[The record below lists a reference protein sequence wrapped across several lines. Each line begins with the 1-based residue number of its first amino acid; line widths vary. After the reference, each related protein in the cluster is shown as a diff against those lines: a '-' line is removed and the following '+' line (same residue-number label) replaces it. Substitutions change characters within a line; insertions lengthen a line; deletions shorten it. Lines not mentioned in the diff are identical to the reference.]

1 MSQRTRIIV
10 KWILVII
17 WMIVIFLFSN
27 QIAKVS
33 SAQSG
38 VVVEFVRHSLHVSV
52 SEDILTFLTRKAAH
66 TFMYFVLG
74 ILMYNVVKEYGFST
88 KKAILLSIL
97 FSLSYA
103 SFDEIHQLFV
113 KGRSSEVT
121 DVLIDSTAASVGVF
135 VHYYVAKIHNIR
147 LGKKHAEK

>member
-1 MSQRTRIIV
+1 MNKRTPIII

-27 QIAKVS
+27 QVAKVS

-38 VVVEFVRHSLHVSV
+38 VVVEFVKHSLHISL
-52 SEDILTFLTRKAAH
+52 SESILTFLTRKAAH
-66 TFMYFVLG
+66 IFIYFVLCV
-74 ILMYNVVKEYGFST
+74 LMYNVVKEYGFST

-113 KGRSSEVT
+113 QGRSSEVA
-121 DVLIDSTAASVGVF
+121 DVLVDSTAANVGVF
-135 VHYYVAKIHNIR
+135 AHYYVAKIRNIR
-147 LGKKHAEK
+147 IGKKHAEK